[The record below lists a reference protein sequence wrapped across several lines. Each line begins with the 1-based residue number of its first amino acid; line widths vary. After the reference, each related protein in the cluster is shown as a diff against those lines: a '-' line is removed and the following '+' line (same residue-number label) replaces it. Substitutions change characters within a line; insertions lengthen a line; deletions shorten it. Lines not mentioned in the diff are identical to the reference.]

1 MTIFESL
8 IFVVLFTSVNINVVF
23 VSGHE
28 IDQFADKQGLS
39 EVWKSAKPIQ
49 GTQNIHCVQVL
60 HGNKLEFKNLSTSA
74 LLHSTSTESV
84 QESSDLLNETNDSEP
99 AAYVNK
105 VDLVPGS
112 SYVAVIY
119 DDVWWPGLVQ
129 SVTEDSAVISFMM
142 PLKTENKFK
151 WPKKSQ
157 IEIVKISEILAV
169 IQCVPEPV
177 NQRGTFCFP
186 SDEADRLTK
195 LMNKISD

>member
-1 MTIFESL
+1 MFFMPGCLQWAL
-8 IFVVLFTSVNINVVF
+8 INKVIYYCQFHIQALISPRVVNATYHCL
-23 VSGHE
+23 
-28 IDQFADKQGLS
+28 ALS
-39 EVWKSAKPIQ
+39 
-49 GTQNIHCVQVL
+49 
-60 HGNKLEFKNLSTSA
+60 
-74 LLHSTSTESV
+74 HS
-84 QESSDLLNETNDSEP
+84 NDSEP